1 MFNPRLLPSADEIW
15 ASMEAMNQGG
25 VPRFTGNDAHRKF
38 VDMLESDMKRA
49 GLQTARD
56 SYTFPRWEAKKWS
69 LFATHLWT

>member
-1 MFNPRLLPSADEIW
+1 
-15 ASMEAMNQGG
+15 MNQGG

-56 SYTFPRWEAKKWS
+56 SYTFPRREAKKWS
-69 LFATHLWT
+69 LFATPLWT